1 MAKTQIVRW
10 IAAATA
16 FVAISLPRSSSAQF
30 PFNTSL
36 GTWTGFDT
44 FDITVSNVSTGQIIS
59 SDSGSGPA
67 TLTIGDAGGIDTIAI
82 EGGNVFPIIGDGPFI
97 PSDPFGPTSASASIN
112 FDGGP
117 AGFFSGNFFV
127 TYESIL
133 PNGQIDV
140 GNGSAV
146 ADLTAIEFNNPE
158 SFAIQTSIFATFTTA
173 VPVPEPPS
181 SVLAGLAIL
190 VIAAVAWMRSFRRR
204 LQARLS

>member
-1 MAKTQIVRW
+1 MAKTQKVRLIV
-10 IAAATA
+10 AATA
-16 FVAISLPRSSSAQF
+16 FVALSLPGSSSAQF
-30 PFNTSL
+30 IQSL

-44 FDITVSNVSTGQIIS
+44 FDITVTDPFTGQLIS

-67 TLTIGDAGGIDTIAI
+67 TLSLGIDGTIAI
-82 EGGNVFPIIGDGPFI
+82 EGGHFPIIGEGAFTV
-97 PSDPFGPTSASASIN
+97 FGPTSASASFN
-112 FDGGP
+112 FDDGPGGS
-117 AGFFSGNFFV
+117 FFGNFFV

-146 ADLTAIEFNNPE
+146 ADLTTIVFDFSRGLDSTMTE
-158 SFAIQTSIFATFTTA
+158 SIATFTA
-173 VPVPEPPS
+173 VPEPPS

>member
-1 MAKTQIVRW
+1 MAKTQIVRL

-16 FVAISLPRSSSAQF
+16 FVALSLPGSSSAQIEI
-30 PFNTSL
+30 PR

-44 FDITVSNVSTGQIIS
+44 FDITVTNFLTEQIIS
-59 SDSGSGPA
+59 SDSGNGPA
-67 TLTIGDAGGIDTIAI
+67 TLSIGLDKIVIQGGT
-82 EGGNVFPIIGDGPFI
+82 VFPIIGEGGISADE
-97 PSDPFGPTSASASIN
+97 FGPTSASGSFN

-117 AGFFSGNFFV
+117 AGTFVANFFL

-146 ADLTAIEFNNPE
+146 ADLTTIEYDFSHGPDYTTIE
-158 SFAIQTSIFATFTTA
+158 SFATFTT
-173 VPVPEPPS
+173 VPEPPS

-190 VIAAVAWMRSFRRR
+190 VIAAVAGMRGFRRR

>member
-16 FVAISLPRSSSAQF
+16 FVALSLPGSSSAQIQI
-30 PFNTSL
+30 PQ

-44 FDITVSNVSTGQIIS
+44 FDITVSNFLTGQLIS

-67 TLTIGDAGGIDTIAI
+67 TLSIGFDSMAI
-82 EGGNVFPIIGDGPFI
+82 EGGHIPIIGVG
-97 PSDPFGPTSASASIN
+97 SSSLFGPTSASGSIN

-117 AGFFSGNFFV
+117 AGTFVGNFFV

-140 GNGSAV
+140 GNGSGV
-146 ADLTAIEFNNPE
+146 ADLTTIEFDFREPVSTSTTIE
-158 SFAIQTSIFATFTTA
+158 SFATFTT
-173 VPVPEPPS
+173 VPEPPS

-190 VIAAVAWMRSFRRR
+190 VIAAVAGMRGFRRR

>member
-1 MAKTQIVRW
+1 MAKTQKVRW

-16 FVAISLPRSSSAQF
+16 FVALSLPGSSSAQF
-30 PFNTSL
+30 LPPSL
-36 GTWTGFDT
+36 GTWAGYDT
-44 FDITVSNVSTGQIIS
+44 FDITVTNYFTGQLIS

-67 TLTIGDAGGIDTIAI
+67 TFSIGIDTMTI
-82 EGGNVFPIIGDGPFI
+82 EGGPFFPIIGIDSF
-97 PSDPFGPTSASASIN
+97 SLLGPTSGSGGTNFIN
-112 FDGGP
+112 GGP
-117 AGFFSGNFFV
+117 AGSAVGNFFV

-146 ADLTAIEFNNPE
+146 ADLTTIEFDFGEPVSTE
-158 SFAIQTSIFATFTTA
+158 TVSFVTFTT
-173 VPVPEPPS
+173 VPEPPS

>member
-1 MAKTQIVRW
+1 MSKPQKARW

-16 FVAISLPRSSSAQF
+16 FLALSLPESSSAQF
-30 PFNTSL
+30 ITPF
-36 GTWTGFDT
+36 GTWTGVDT
-44 FDITVSNVSTGQIIS
+44 FEITVSNVHTGQLIS

-67 TLTIGDAGGIDTIAI
+67 TLSLAFDIMTI
-82 EGGNVFPIIGDGPFI
+82 EGDHIPIIGEGNI
-97 PSDPFGPTSASASIN
+97 PPGEFGSTSASGSFN
-112 FDGGP
+112 FAGGP
-117 AGFFSGNFFV
+117 AGTFVGNFFV

-181 SVLAGLAIL
+181 SVLAGVAIL
-190 VIAAVAWMRSFRRR
+190 VIATVAWMRGSRRR

>member
-1 MAKTQIVRW
+1 MAKTQKARW

-16 FVAISLPRSSSAQF
+16 FVALSLPGSSSAQIEN
-30 PFNTSL
+30 PQ
-36 GTWTGFDT
+36 GTWTGYDT
-44 FDITVSNVSTGQIIS
+44 FEITVSNYLTGQLIS

-67 TLTIGDAGGIDTIAI
+67 TLSFGLSKMII
-82 EGGNVFPIIGDGPFI
+82 EGAHRPIIGEGPI
-97 PSDPFGPTSASASIN
+97 SADEFGPTSASGSFN
-112 FDGGP
+112 FFGGP
-117 AGFFSGNFFV
+117 AGIFVGNFFV

-146 ADLTAIEFNNPE
+146 ADLTTGVLDDFDGPI
-158 SFAIQTSIFATFTTA
+158 STWTVIHSFATFTT
-173 VPVPEPPS
+173 VPEPPS

-190 VIAAVAWMRSFRRR
+190 VIAAAAWMRSFRRR

>member
-1 MAKTQIVRW
+1 MAKTQKVRL

-16 FVAISLPRSSSAQF
+16 FVALSLPGSSSAQF
-30 PFNTSL
+30 LPPSL

-44 FDITVSNVSTGQIIS
+44 FDITVTNFSTGQLIS

-67 TLTIGDAGGIDTIAI
+67 TLSIGNDSMAI
-82 EGGNVFPIIGDGPFI
+82 EGDHVPIFGTGGFT
-97 PSDPFGPTSASASIN
+97 PSDPFGPTSASGGIDFN
-112 FDGGP
+112 GGP
-117 AGFFSGNFFV
+117 GGSTVGNFFV

-146 ADLTAIEFNNPE
+146 ADLTTIEFDFMDPLSASTVIE
-158 SFAIQTSIFATFTTA
+158 SFATFTT
-173 VPVPEPPS
+173 VPEPS
-181 SVLAGLAIL
+181 SGMLAGLAIL
-190 VIAAVAWMRSFRRR
+190 VIAAVACMRGFRRR

>member
-1 MAKTQIVRW
+1 MAKTQIVRL

-16 FVAISLPRSSSAQF
+16 FVALSLPRSSSAQF
-30 PFNTSL
+30 PQ
-36 GTWTGFDT
+36 GTWTGYDT
-44 FDITVSNVSTGQIIS
+44 FEITVSNYLTGQLIS

-67 TLTIGDAGGIDTIAI
+67 TLSFGLSKMII
-82 EGGNVFPIIGDGPFI
+82 EGAHRPIIGEGAISADE
-97 PSDPFGPTSASASIN
+97 FGPTSASGSFN
-112 FDGGP
+112 FYGGP
-117 AGFFSGNFFV
+117 AGIFVGNFFV

-140 GNGSAV
+140 GNGGAV
-146 ADLTAIEFNNPE
+146 ADLTTIEFNLVGPP
-158 SFAIQTSIFATFTTA
+158 FSIRTVSIVTFATL
-173 VPVPEPPS
+173 PVPEPPS

>member
-1 MAKTQIVRW
+1 MAKTQIVRL

-16 FVAISLPRSSSAQF
+16 FVALSLPRSSSAQF
-30 PFNTSL
+30 PFSQPS
-36 GTWTGFDT
+36 GTWTGVDT
-44 FDITVSNVSTGQIIS
+44 FDITVSNSVTGQLIS

-67 TLTIGDAGGIDTIAI
+67 TLSIGFESMAI
-82 EGGNVFPIIGDGPFI
+82 EGGHIPIIGVGLFAL
-97 PSDPFGPTSASASIN
+97 FGPTSASGSIN
-112 FDGGP
+112 FYDGPG
-117 AGFFSGNFFV
+117 GSEVGNFFV

-133 PNGQIDV
+133 PNDQIDV

-146 ADLTAIEFNNPE
+146 ADLTSIEYDFSHGPDYTVTE
-158 SFAIQTSIFATFTTA
+158 SFATFTTL
-173 VPVPEPPS
+173 PVPEPPS

>member
-1 MAKTQIVRW
+1 MSKPQKARL

-16 FVAISLPRSSSAQF
+16 FVALSLPGSSSAQF
-30 PFNTSL
+30 PLPPSL
-36 GTWTGFDT
+36 GTWTGYDT
-44 FDITVSNVSTGQIIS
+44 FEITVSNLFTGQLIS

-67 TLTIGDAGGIDTIAI
+67 TLSIGLDSMAIVGAPIPIFGTGGVT
-82 EGGNVFPIIGDGPFI
+82 
-97 PSDPFGPTSASASIN
+97 PSDPFGPTSASGGITFN
-112 FDGGP
+112 GGP
-117 AGFFSGNFFV
+117 GGTVFGNYFV

-146 ADLTAIEFNNPE
+146 ADLTTIVIDSGE
-158 SFAIQTSIFATFTTA
+158 SVSTQTVSIAMFTTT
-173 VPVPEPPS
+173 VPEPPS

-190 VIAAVAWMRSFRRR
+190 VIAAVAWMRGFRRR